1 MEVEKKINSVK
12 AAGCFQASMTVESS
26 FLLPLIFF
34 LILNILYLSFFI
46 YDQCILM
53 QGCYVTALRLERL
66 ECEEEK
72 QRIADEKFDR
82 STAKRL
88 ACANA
93 ERQIEMT
100 DTQVKVS
107 AAASVRAPG
116 ISFFKASGRESR
128 SRRWMAGIQNVL
140 SGAAAAPKGCLGCG
154 MERHRRSI
162 K

>member
-12 AAGCFQASMTVESS
+12 AAGCFRASMTVESS

-88 ACANA
+88 ACANT

-100 DTQVKVS
+100 DMQVKVS

-116 ISFFKASGRESR
+116 ISFFQSFWKGRQEQTVDGWYPKRFIRRCRSTKGLLGLWSGE
-128 SRRWMAGIQNVL
+128 A
-140 SGAAAAPKGCLGCG
+140 
-154 MERHRRSI
+154 
-162 K
+162 

>member
-12 AAGCFQASMTVESS
+12 TAGCFQASMTVESS

-116 ISFFKASGRESR
+116 ISFFQSFWKGRQEQTVDGWYPKRFIRRCR
-128 SRRWMAGIQNVL
+128 SA
-140 SGAAAAPKGCLGCG
+140 KGLLGLWNG
-154 MERHRRSI
+154 EA
-162 K
+162 

>member
-116 ISFFKASGRESR
+116 ISFFQSFWKGRQEQTVDGWYPKRFIRRCR
-128 SRRWMAGIQNVL
+128 SA
-140 SGAAAAPKGCLGCG
+140 KGLLGLWNG
-154 MERHRRSI
+154 EA
-162 K
+162 

>member
-100 DTQVKVS
+100 DTQVKGFGCCF
-107 AAASVRAPG
+107 RACTG
-116 ISFFKASGRESR
+116 YFFFSKLLEGKA
-128 SRRWMAGIQNVL
+128 
-140 SGAAAAPKGCLGCG
+140 GADGG
-154 MERHRRSI
+154 
-162 K
+162 

>member
-116 ISFFKASGRESR
+116 ISFFQSFWKGRQEQTVDSWYPKHFIRRCR
-128 SRRWMAGIQNVL
+128 SAKGLLGL
-140 SGAAAAPKGCLGCG
+140 SNG
-154 MERHRRSI
+154 ET
-162 K
+162 

>member
-12 AAGCFQASMTVESS
+12 AAGSFQASMTVESS

-116 ISFFKASGRESR
+116 ISFFQSFWKGRQEQTVDSWYPKRFIRRCR
-128 SRRWMAGIQNVL
+128 SAKGLLGL
-140 SGAAAAPKGCLGCG
+140 SNG
-154 MERHRRSI
+154 ET
-162 K
+162 